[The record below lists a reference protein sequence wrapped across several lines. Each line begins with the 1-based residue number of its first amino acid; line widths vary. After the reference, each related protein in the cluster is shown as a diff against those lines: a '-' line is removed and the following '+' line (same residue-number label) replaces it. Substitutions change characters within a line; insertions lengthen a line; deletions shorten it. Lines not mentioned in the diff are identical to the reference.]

1 MSDDSATAVLA
12 RDPRSLLSRIVRVTS
27 YVASIDAGSGPENVG
42 PAGHAEVKAIETRWR
57 ERTRARYLDQGAD
70 EGTLDALLDGKAGG
84 LLVDTMR
91 RDLCM
96 GKAAPTDNDVVHRTL
111 VGAFVWKRGSLGT
124 GATALTSWSPS
135 LGSEANARGRPAVL
149 KQVRREVIRFLKRR
163 LRADGVDVVEQASQW
178 ALDVAVVA
186 AMAISTVDTISRKIL
201 LGELLDTYE
210 IHKRAALSDAQLQL
224 DIGVGVVRLLQIRA
238 NLLAGRSPFA
248 PAAPKSGPTPS
259 PLAAARAVRGR
270 PPKTKLAPRIAR
282 QLETA

>member
-1 MSDDSATAVLA
+1 MSGGSATAKLA
-12 RDPRSLLSRIVRVTS
+12 RDPRSQLGRVVRVMA
-27 YVASIDAGSGPENVG
+27 YVASIDGGSGPENVG
-42 PAGHAEVKAIETRWR
+42 PAGHAEVKAIKTRWR

-70 EGTLDALLDGKAGG
+70 EGTLDALLDGPAGW
-84 LLVDTMR
+84 LLIDTMR

-96 GKAAPTDNDVVHRTL
+96 GRTVPTDIEVVHHAL

-149 KQVRREVIRFLKRR
+149 KQVRREVIRFVERG

-178 ALDVAVVA
+178 ALDIAVAA
-186 AMAISTVDTISRKIL
+186 AMAVSTVDTISRKIL

-238 NLLAGRSPFA
+238 NLLAGRTAFA
-248 PAAPKSGPTPS
+248 PALSAAARRPS
-259 PLAAARAVRGR
+259 PARAVRGR

-282 QLETA
+282 QLEIA